1 MLSARFRWLVGQH
14 DVVANPL
21 AGIKVRRQA
30 TSRLMLTVW
39 NDGMFWG
46 SGVAP

>member
-14 DVVANPL
+14 DVMANPL

-30 TSRLMLTVW
+30 TSRLMLTVR
-39 NDGMFWG
+39 NDGLVWG
-46 SGVAP
+46 FGV